1 MSNEATSRFTNPTAV
16 AFLFWVAVVMLI
28 VIETKR
34 PELIDGNEYSI
45 LVQKLV
51 LNAVAALWIYSDAVT
66 RKWDYERAKWY
77 AIFGTLFTE
86 ITLPIYLVKSRG
98 WRGAGVTVLRFVAY
112 SFLAVVFIV
121 IANRVL

>member
-1 MSNEATSRFTNPTAV
+1 MSNEATSKFLNPTAV
-16 AFLFWVAVVMLI
+16 ALLFWVVVVLLI

-34 PELIDGNEYSI
+34 PELVGGNEYSI

-51 LNAVAALWIYSDAVT
+51 LNAVAAVWIYTDAVM

-77 AIFGTLFTE
+77 AIFGALLTE

-98 WRGAGVTVLRFVAY
+98 WKGAGVTVLRFVAY

-121 IANRVL
+121 FANRLL

>member
-1 MSNEATSRFTNPTAV
+1 MSPTAV
-16 AFLFWVAVVMLI
+16 ALLFWVVVVLLI

-34 PELIDGNEYSI
+34 PELVGGNEYSI

-51 LNAVAALWIYSDAVT
+51 LNAVAAVWIYTDAVT

-77 AIFGTLFTE
+77 AIFGALLTE

-98 WRGAGVTVLRFVAY
+98 WKGAGVTVLRFVAY
-112 SFLAVVFIV
+112 SFLAVVFLV
-121 IANRVL
+121 FANRLL

>member
-1 MSNEATSRFTNPTAV
+1 MSNEATSKFLNPTAV
-16 AFLFWVAVVMLI
+16 ALLFWVVVVLLI
-28 VIETKR
+28 VTETKR
-34 PELIDGNEYSI
+34 PELVSGNEYSI

-51 LNAVAALWIYSDAVT
+51 LNAVAAVWIYTDAVT

-77 AIFGTLFTE
+77 AIFGAFLTE

-98 WRGAGVTVLRFVAY
+98 WKGAGVTVLRFVAY

-121 IANRVL
+121 FANRLL